1 MERFSTGNVN
11 HNPGN
16 VNHNPGN
23 VNHNPGTSMTDGGK
37 GRCHSLT
44 DFDVLNIEGGCSDGR
59 KTPPKTNM
67 PPKKM
72 GKNKKQN
79 TETCP

>member
-1 MERFSTGNVN
+1 
-11 HNPGN
+11 
-16 VNHNPGN
+16 
-23 VNHNPGTSMTDGGK
+23 MTDGGK

-67 PPKKM
+67 TPKKM